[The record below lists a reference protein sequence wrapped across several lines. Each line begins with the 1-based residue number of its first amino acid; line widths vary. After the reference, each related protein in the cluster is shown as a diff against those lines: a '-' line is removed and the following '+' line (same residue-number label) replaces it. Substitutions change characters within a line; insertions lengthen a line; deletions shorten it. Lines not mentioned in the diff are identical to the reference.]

1 MKSVKV
7 AHEGLAEK
15 IYDGSL
21 GELALVPQDRT
32 LELRYSKGQEFSDEI
47 AAAFLERNLTADEL
61 GQTLSKRKAPDDLVC
76 PFFR

>member
-21 GELALVPQDRT
+21 GKLPLAPQDRT
-32 LELRYSKGQEFSDEI
+32 LEIRYSKGQEFSDEI

-61 GQTLSKRKAPDDLVC
+61 GQVLSERKPPEDLVR